1 MRIFFYFS
9 SRTFCCQQVF
19 TRITQM
25 DQPRLI
31 FQWLVKNDR
40 WSIIGCCLILHW
52 YVNVDNSIYIY
63 MERICAMN
71 SDFAHIIRESFMFML
86 DDQNN
91 TTAIVPNQFPAT
103 TNGTQS
109 SQFHRIITTEDI
121 YIDISHWNKL
131 YQRHHLMNTTTDYRI
146 IVLLCVVKVKQTRS
160 IAMRHR

>member
-1 MRIFFYFS
+1 
-9 SRTFCCQQVF
+9 
-19 TRITQM
+19 
-25 DQPRLI
+25 
-31 FQWLVKNDR
+31 
-40 WSIIGCCLILHW
+40 
-52 YVNVDNSIYIY
+52 
-63 MERICAMN
+63 MESICAMN